1 MHQRLMRQGA
11 RLGLVAGIFA
21 AGFLC
26 GSLGP
31 RTADAQLGEV
41 IDNAAQKGALGPVG
55 DLGTSIL
62 EMQDHVSGL
71 QKNLD
76 TLKKVKAALG
86 G

>member
-1 MHQRLMRQGA
+1 MVNRKTVRGI
-11 RLGLVAGIFA
+11 RVAAAVAIFA

-26 GSLGP
+26 GSVTQ
-31 RTADAQLGEV
+31 RRAEAQLGDV
-41 IDNAAQKGALGPVG
+41 LKKGAQSGALGPVG
-55 DLGTSIL
+55 DLGTAMID
-62 EMQDHVSGL
+62 MQEHVNGL